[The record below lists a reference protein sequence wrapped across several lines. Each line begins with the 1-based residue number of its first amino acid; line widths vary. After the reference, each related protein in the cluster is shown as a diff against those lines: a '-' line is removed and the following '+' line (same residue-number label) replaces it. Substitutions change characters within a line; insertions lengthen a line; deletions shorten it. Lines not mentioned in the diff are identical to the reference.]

1 MNLARGDVVVALF
14 PNSDGSPPKPRPA
27 LVVQSDL
34 YNVKLRNVILAA
46 ITSNLKHAGQ
56 PTSILIFTNTREG
69 IDTGLKVDSV
79 VSCINIA
86 TVENTLIAR
95 KIGQLSHSLL
105 LQVDSCLK
113 LSLDLS

>member
-27 LVVQSDL
+27 LVQSDL

-69 IDTGLKVDSV
+69 IGTGLRVDSV

-95 KIGQLSHSLL
+95 KIGQLSHSLM
-105 LQVDSCLK
+105 LQVDGCLK
-113 LSLDLS
+113 LSFGLA